1 MTYRGFGG
9 FRVALCVLGL
19 LASGCPN
26 PNIYGTP
33 RTLPK
38 GKIAHTIAVEGVGY
52 RFTRKDEYVTNGEQA
67 SVGAALLVPPSYSLR
82 VGLVDRLDFGLRAAN
97 FSSLGLDLKANFLR
111 SEAFDLAIDPFVQ
124 WSFSGINTTHIHL
137 PLLVGFNPSRDLTI
151 LLTPG
156 MMYGVSNLDT
166 KTENDLSELKQI
178 MGTAGFYARLGV
190 GLDVR
195 LTPRFGIHPEITVLK
210 ALHPPDSSVFESTL
224 MYTFGF
230 GFNIGAQPDYS
241 DVGGTAPATAPA
253 PATPPPQ

>member
-1 MTYRGFGG
+1 MVF
-9 FRVALCVLGL
+9 CVLGL

-38 GKIAHTIAVEGVGY
+38 GKIAHTVAVEGVGY
-52 RFTRKDEYVTNGEQA
+52 RFTRRDEAVANGDTRTT
-67 SVGAALLVPPSYSLR
+67 GAALFVPPSYSLR
-82 VGLVDRLDFGLRAAN
+82 VGLVDRLDFGMRAAN

-111 SEAFDLAIDPFVQ
+111 SETVDLAIDPFVQ
-124 WSFSGINTTHIHL
+124 WSFAGINTTHIHL
-137 PLLVGFNPSRDLTI
+137 PLLVGFNVSRDFTF

-156 MMYGVSNLDT
+156 MMYGVSDLDSR
-166 KTENDLSELKQI
+166 TEDDLSDLKQI
-178 MGTAGFYARLGV
+178 MGTAGFYGRLGL
-190 GLDVR
+190 GMDVR

-210 ALHPPDSSVFESTL
+210 ALHPPQSSNFESTL

-241 DVGGTAPATAPA
+241 DLGGPAPA
-253 PATPPPQ
+253 PSTAQ

>member
-1 MTYRGFGG
+1 MSYRGFGG
-9 FRVALCVLGL
+9 FRVVLCVLGL

-52 RFTRKDEYVTNGEQA
+52 RFTRKDEYVANGEQ
-67 SVGAALLVPPSYSLR
+67 STVGAALFVPPSYSLR
-82 VGLVDRLDFGLRAAN
+82 VGLVDRLDLGVRAAN

-111 SEAFDLAIDPFVQ
+111 SEALDLALDPFVQ
-124 WSFSGINTTHIHL
+124 WSFSGINTTHIHV
-137 PLLVGFNPSRDLTI
+137 PLLVGFNASRDLTV

-156 MMYGVSNLDT
+156 MMYGVSNIDT
-166 KTENDLSELKQI
+166 NTENDLSELKQI
-178 MGTAGFYARLGV
+178 MGTAGFYARLGL

-195 LTPRFGIHPEITVLK
+195 LTRRFGIHPEITVLK

-241 DVGGTAPATAPA
+241 DLDGAAPATATPAAA
-253 PATPPPQ
+253 PAQ